1 MKEIKF
7 TSKAYTPRPF
17 GIEELNFAIKSIES
31 VPDTKR
37 TICNVLR
44 MAFNCMDEES
54 PNLNAA
60 RSLILEAFW
69 MGKKMNSKLTKAKKN
84 QLDDEIHADNDD
96 EYCFSV
102 DFSSFPARGN
112 WD

>member
-7 TSKAYTPRPF
+7 TSKAYSPKPF
-17 GIEELNFAIKSIES
+17 GADELNFTIKSINSETD
-31 VPDTKR
+31 PRR

-44 MAFNCMDEES
+44 MAFNCMDDES

-69 MGKKMNSKLTKAKKN
+69 MGGKMNDKLSKNKKEE
-84 QLDDEIHADNDD
+84 LKKEVYSGGEG
-96 EYCFSV
+96 EYYLSI
-102 DFSSFPARGN
+102 DWKNYPARGS